1 MSLLAAPTAP
11 ANASRRM
18 TNSARIASNVLG
30 TPWPTLWGTRDLSGT
45 LVAWTNHRYNNSGS
59 SGKGGGQVA
68 AGEKDY
74 RTFALGL
81 CLGLVDSINAIW
93 YDNQLIW
100 TGNVSIASAA
110 TVANAIQ
117 GVGSVILTDNA
128 NRGTICFYFGLDTQ
142 TQDPILAQFIPNAP
156 FYRGMCYA
164 VFHGP
169 RNGTLGFRIGNADTL
184 SQIALNVTRIPPAPT
199 GTPFSATV
207 QPNPGNA
214 TAEAEAVT
222 ITADASNFTGGK
234 NLLYALQM
242 NYGTQY
248 PSATTQQVV
257 SWTAVDGIDTGGTAL
272 ITSGTP
278 FAVGSLGLMVT
289 LTWNTSIA
297 PLNPDAIDQWSI
309 LVTSN
314 GSAANSGANVAA
326 MIYELLTSTIS
337 GFALN
342 PAIID
347 AAQFNAFA
355 VQANYAGLNYMTTE
369 KVDARGLIK
378 DILGYVQAALT
389 ISQGKI
395 APRLMGYLPGNP
407 FAVALTLEADDIV
420 GYKIRP
426 GAWYEVPH
434 HVTVKYRDFGR
445 LYRDTTLSL
454 PGAGDA
460 GDDEKAVEFDLP
472 MVTDLPTARLV
483 GLRMKALETLPKKPD
498 TLICSRSAFPI
509 QFGDIIA
516 LNAPAIGTLPSSFGY
531 QPGNPLVVLAVR
543 EHAPGDERI
552 EIDVAPDVFGYLPVA
567 SVTTGT
573 GGEVGI
579 STPSAPFNRI
589 SEQDAFEL
597 PYDWATDGSKRFV
610 LFAARIDPDAQ
621 GFSLWDSIESPPVDY
636 GEADADALF
645 HPGGTIQDSVMPKYT
660 MDRNAYI
667 DFSAASDD
675 IDSWQSVSDDGWFAY
690 QFLVLIGSNA
700 GASLYAAKELLYLG
714 SDRYRIQGIYG
725 PLSDTL
731 PNSSP
736 ASLSDL
742 WVFAVQP
749 LYNILSQPAWVLGTT
764 VSFKGIPFGSR
775 LSPTLADALAAQ
787 IVVENRALR
796 PRAAVNPNAN
806 GLGAIMN
813 PTYSGAGTS
822 PASDI
827 ALAWD
832 LCNRPFGFGAETNP
846 CEFDPAIVSEV
857 TQCQVDVIV
866 GSSIVRTA
874 TVAVRAAVST
884 SVASGTITSQSFP
897 IASASGLQPGD
908 RVSVVHAGGEWFG
921 RIATIVSGVATLVS
935 PLSITPSASDPVNRY
950 ESCGYVYDAAT
961 NLADNGSLPAAV
973 KFNIYPYMNGLR
985 ALNPATITVTKI

>member
-1 MSLLAAPTAP
+1 MSLLAAPSTP

-18 TNSARIASNVLG
+18 SNSARIASNVLG

-59 SGKGGGQVA
+59 SGKGGGQIA

-81 CLGLVDSINAIW
+81 CIGPVDSINAIW

-110 TVANAIQ
+110 TVASATQ

-184 SQIALNVTRIPPAPT
+184 AQIAVNVTRIPPAPPGSGF
-199 GTPFSATV
+199 GTTV
-207 QPNPGNA
+207 QANPANA
-214 TAEAEAVT
+214 TAEAETVS
-222 ITADASNFTGGK
+222 ISMDASNFTGGK
-234 NLLYALQM
+234 NLLYSLQM

-272 ITSGTP
+272 IASGTP

-289 LTWNTSIA
+289 LTWNTSTA

-314 GSAANSGANVAA
+314 GSAGNGGANVAA
-326 MIYELLTSTIS
+326 MVYELLTSTVS

-347 AAQFNAFA
+347 AAQFQEFA

-369 KVDARGLIK
+369 KADARGLLQ
-378 DILGYVQAALT
+378 DILKNIQGALT

-395 APRLMGYLPGNP
+395 APRLMGYLPGTP
-407 FAVALTLEADDIV
+407 LAVALTLEADDVV

-434 HVTVKYRDFGR
+434 HVMVKYRDLGR

-460 GDDEKAVEFDLP
+460 GDNEKAVEFDLP
-472 MVTDLPTARLV
+472 MVTDLPTARLI

-498 TLICSRSAFPI
+498 TLICSRKAFPI

-516 LNAPAIGTLPSSFGY
+516 LNAPAIGTLPASFGY

-543 EHAPGDERI
+543 EHGPGDERI
-552 EIDVAPDVFGYLPVA
+552 ELDIAPDVFGYLPIA
-567 SVTTGT
+567 PDATGPSSGPESPGPTT
-573 GGEVGI
+573 
-579 STPSAPFNRI
+579 PLNRI
-589 SEQDAFEL
+589 TAQDAFEL

-610 LFAARIDPDAQ
+610 LFAARTDPDAQ
-621 GFSLWDSIESPPVDY
+621 AFSLWDSIESPPVDY
-636 GEADADALF
+636 AEADNDALF
-645 HPGGTIQDSVMPKYT
+645 HPGGSIHDSRMPAFT
-660 MDRNAYI
+660 MDRNACI
-667 DFSAASDD
+667 DFTAESDD
-675 IDSWQSVSDDGWFAY
+675 IDSWQSVSDSGWFGY
-690 QFLVLIGSNA
+690 QFLVLIGNGS

-714 SDRYRIQGIYG
+714 NGLWRIQGIFG

-731 PNSSP
+731 PNNSP
-736 ASLSDL
+736 GASDL

-749 LYNILSQPAWVLGTT
+749 LYNILGQPAWVLGTA

-775 LSPTLADALAAQ
+775 LSPTLAQAIAAQ
-787 IVVENRALR
+787 VTVQNRALR

-806 GLGAIMN
+806 GLGAILN
-813 PTYSGAGTS
+813 PTYSAAGAS

-832 LCNRPFGFGAETNP
+832 LCNRGFGFGQETSP
-846 CEFDPAIVSEV
+846 CEFDPAIASEV

-866 GSSIVRTA
+866 GGSVVRTA
-874 TVAVRAAVST
+874 TVSVRAAVAT
-884 SVASGTITSQSFP
+884 TVASAVSADIFSV
-897 IASASGLQPGD
+897 ASASGLQPGD
-908 RVSVVHAGGEWFG
+908 RVSVVHGGGEWFG
-921 RIATIVSGVATLVS
+921 RVATIIGPDTITLVS
-935 PLSITPSASDPVNRY
+935 GLCITPTAGDVVNRY
-950 ESCGYVYDAAT
+950 ESCGYVYDAVT
-961 NLADNGSLPAAV
+961 NLTDNGSLPATV

-985 ALNPATITVTKI
+985 SLNPATITVTKI